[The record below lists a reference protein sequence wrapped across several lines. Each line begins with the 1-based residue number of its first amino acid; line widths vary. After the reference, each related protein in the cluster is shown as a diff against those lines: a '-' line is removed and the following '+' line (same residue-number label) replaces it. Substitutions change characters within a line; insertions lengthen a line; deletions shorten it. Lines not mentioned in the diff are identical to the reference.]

1 MKHAVGVFQD
11 LEKSFLTA
19 VRDLGQ
25 ALALERVDLDAL
37 VVLDV
42 LDALGVPDVV
52 GVPGVV
58 EAHGVVGVHGVAHGV
73 ARGGAHE
80 VHDALAR
87 HLVHLY
93 CRTAQP
99 PWSQHQEKDSSR
111 RPLQALRSDLH
122 SYYTFIQASSG

>member
-1 MKHAVGVFQD
+1 MKHAVGVFQA
-11 LEKSFLTA
+11 LEESFLTA

-25 ALALERVDLDAL
+25 ALALGHVDLDAL
-37 VVLDV
+37 GVLDV
-42 LDALGVPDVV
+42 LGALDVPDVV
-52 GVPGVV
+52 GVPGVI
-58 EAHGVVGVHGVAHGV
+58 EAHGVVVGVHGVAHGV
-73 ARGGAHE
+73 APGAHE

-93 CRTAQP
+93 CKMAQP
-99 PWSQHQEKDSSR
+99 PSSQHQEKDSSR

>member
-1 MKHAVGVFQD
+1 MKHAVGVFRD

-25 ALALERVDLDAL
+25 ALALERVGLDA
-37 VVLDV
+37 LDV
-42 LDALGVPDVV
+42 LDALDALDVPDVV

-58 EAHGVVGVHGVAHGV
+58 EAHGVAGVHGVAHGV
-73 ARGGAHE
+73 ARGAHE
-80 VHDALAR
+80 FHDALAH

-93 CRTAQP
+93 CRMAQP